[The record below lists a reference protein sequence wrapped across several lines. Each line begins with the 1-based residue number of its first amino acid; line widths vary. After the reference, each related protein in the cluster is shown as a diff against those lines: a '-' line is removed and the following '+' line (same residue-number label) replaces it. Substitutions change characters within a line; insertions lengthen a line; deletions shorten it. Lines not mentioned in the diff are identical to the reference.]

1 MSTPVSK
8 GFFLFLPG
16 GQSPI
21 ARPEPRR
28 FRRLLHLGKPRRFLG
43 TRFPGTSAGYLL
55 RLSPTEILLESYKAC
70 HPIQAEH
77 AWETAGASA
86 VFESLFT
93 DFRLYSTEGQA
104 FTSCN
109 SSRVLGDMSPDPGRI
124 RLGQWNLDRLFGFLL
139 PFSHC
144 ATQGARN
151 PRMSVLANEDQTS
164 WG

>member
-28 FRRLLHLGKPRRFLG
+28 FRRLLHLGNPRRFLG

-55 RLSPTEILLESYKAC
+55 RLSQLKFLLESYKAC

-77 AWETAGASA
+77 AWKLPEHQLFSNLSLPISVCTALRVKLSPVTRSRPNTLGT
-86 VFESLFT
+86 VEPRSL
-93 DFRLYSTEGQA
+93 G
-104 FTSCN
+104 
-109 SSRVLGDMSPDPGRI
+109 LGFS
-124 RLGQWNLDRLFGFLL
+124 L
-139 PFSHC
+139 PFSNC